1 MPQGAI
7 LQNNKMKLQTC
18 YSYKLAGQSSTP
30 ATCASQPHHVS
41 WPTAPPLAWSPS
53 PSGGSH
59 HSQVI
64 MMMLIIVM
72 MRATKSQFDQD
83 GNVTLVNNDRAQSTL
98 PIITYMSGGLEF
110 TPGSTHYLLSIRDSA
125 SNDTECERNLKLL
138 LMVGATVDH
147 VEEKPQNFEAAAM
160 LSVNKPRRQLQ
171 RRLVQEEAVKE
182 KVLIQQFGFSPSS
195 SSSRQFEES
204 RSRLSESDGRI
215 PAKLV
220 SSSCVHRGP
229 CFSLVI
235 FLALFLILPWP
246 NDRA

>member
-1 MPQGAI
+1 
-7 LQNNKMKLQTC
+7 
-18 YSYKLAGQSSTP
+18 
-30 ATCASQPHHVS
+30 
-41 WPTAPPLAWSPS
+41 
-53 PSGGSH
+53 
-59 HSQVI
+59 
-64 MMMLIIVM
+64 
-72 MRATKSQFDQD
+72 
-83 GNVTLVNNDRAQSTL
+83 
-98 PIITYMSGGLEF
+98 MSGGLEF

-147 VEEKPQNFEAAAM
+147 VEETPQNLEAAAM

-171 RRLVQEEAVKE
+171 RRLVEEEAGKE
-182 KVLIQQFGFSPSS
+182 KVLFQQFGFSP

-229 CFSLVI
+229 HFSLVI

-246 NDRA
+246 NDKSLSIAKSHLAKYCAII

>member
-1 MPQGAI
+1 MIIG
-7 LQNNKMKLQTC
+7 LL
-18 YSYKLAGQSSTP
+18 
-30 ATCASQPHHVS
+30 
-41 WPTAPPLAWSPS
+41 
-53 PSGGSH
+53 
-59 HSQVI
+59 
-64 MMMLIIVM
+64 MLMIVM

-138 LMVGATVDH
+138 LMVGATVDQ
-147 VEEKPQNFEAAAM
+147 VEETPQNLEAAAM

-171 RRLVQEEAVKE
+171 RRLVQEEAIKE
-182 KVLIQQFGFSPSS
+182 KVLFQQFGLSPSL
-195 SSSRQFEES
+195 SRQFEES